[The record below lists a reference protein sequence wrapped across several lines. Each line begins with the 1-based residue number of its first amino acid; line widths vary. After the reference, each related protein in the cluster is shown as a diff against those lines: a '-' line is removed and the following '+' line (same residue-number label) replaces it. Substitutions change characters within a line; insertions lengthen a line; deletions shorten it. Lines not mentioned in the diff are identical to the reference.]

1 VTATAA
7 GGRRDLASLPKAHLH
22 LHFEEGIRQQTL
34 DEFAAHAAVPT
45 PRMKGFRDFEEFD
58 HLAQAAARVMRTP
71 DQLARMVLEIAED
84 AATQGCTWIEPGV
97 WLPLHRAR
105 IGPDEQTL
113 EILVDAAR
121 GATAATGVGIGWL
134 IAANRNDPPQDA
146 VEQARLAAH
155 WAGRGVVSFGLHND
169 ENRFPPEVFAEA
181 FRIAADAGLALTPH
195 GGEFAGP
202 ESVRA
207 CVEVFGAD
215 RVQHGIHAAADPA
228 LLDLLRERGVCLDV
242 CPTSNVVLGAV
253 ESLAVHP
260 LPRLLGAG
268 VACSVNADNPVMFDC
283 TIVSEYEL
291 CRSAFGLSDAELAG
305 IARASVRG
313 SAAPADRAKAALTGI
328 DAWLAGATDGLIK
341 AR

>member
-1 VTATAA
+1 VTAAAAA
-7 GGRRDLASLPKAHLH
+7 GPRDLASLPKAHLH

-34 DEFAAHAAVPT
+34 DEFAAQAGVPT
-45 PRMKGFRDFEEFD
+45 PRMKGFRDFAEFD
-58 HLAQAAARVMRTP
+58 RLAQAAAGVMRTP
-71 DQLARMVLEIAED
+71 EQLTRMVVEIAED
-84 AATQGCTWIEPGV
+84 AATQGCTWIEPAV

-105 IGPDEQTL
+105 IGADEQTL

-121 GATAATGVGIGWL
+121 RATAATGVGIGWL
-134 IAANRNDPPQDA
+134 IAANRNDPPPDA
-146 VEQARLAAH
+146 VEQAGLAAR

-181 FRIAADAGLALTPH
+181 FRIAADAGLTLTPH

-215 RVQHGIHAAADPA
+215 RVQHGIHAASDPV
-228 LLDLLRERGVCLDV
+228 LLDLLRERGVGLDV

-253 ESLAVHP
+253 ESLGAHP

-268 VACSVNADNPVMFDC
+268 VACSINADNPVMFDC
-283 TIVSEYEL
+283 TIASEYEL
-291 CRSAFGLSDAELAG
+291 CRSAFALSDAQLADV
-305 IARASVRG
+305 ARASVAG
-313 SAAPADRAKAALTGI
+313 SAAPADRVKAALTGI
-328 DAWLAGATDGLIK
+328 DAWLAGEANGF
-341 AR
+341 